1 MLSADGAAGGW
12 YAMKMLDPD
21 RPAPTRTR
29 RELLGFSAAWMAV
42 AAARP
47 FGAAGPAPDGATAT
61 ATRGEDP
68 SARFAYVGSFAT
80 STRGAHGEGLSVYA
94 IDAATGRWAR
104 VQLLSS
110 VVNPGYLALNPRRPV
125 LYAVQPVA
133 NEVSAFAIDDR
144 TGKLTFINRQPSGG
158 DDPSHL
164 AVDPTGRFLVVAN
177 YVAGTVEVLPVDAD
191 GSLGTPTDVVS
202 TKGELGPHRTEQPGP
217 HPHQCPFDPGGRFVV
232 VPDKGFDRLFVF
244 RIDGA
249 KGTLVPAD
257 PPFTKTRSGAGPRH
271 IAFHP
276 RLPFAWVVNELD
288 STVAA
293 YRFGQAGTLEAF
305 QIVPSL
311 PSTFTGNNTG
321 AAIVV
326 SPSGR
331 FLYVS
336 NRGHDSV
343 GIFRVDESSGML
355 SPVGWELTRGSTP
368 RFICLNPSG
377 TRLFAANQRSDS
389 IVEFSIDRATGALTA
404 TGQVVTANTPVCIVF
419 R

>member
-1 MLSADGAAGGW
+1 
-12 YAMKMLDPD
+12 MKTLGPE
-21 RPAPTRTR
+21 RWPATTTR
-29 RELLGFSAAWMAV
+29 RELLGLSAAWIAMG
-42 AAARP
+42 AARP
-47 FGAAGPAPDGATAT
+47 YGAATAGPGDAPATASP
-61 ATRGEDP
+61 GEETSP
-68 SARFAYVGSFAT
+68 RFAYVGSFAT
-80 STRGAHGEGLSVYA
+80 STRGAHGEGLSVYS

-110 VVNPGYLALNPRRPV
+110 VVNPGYLALHPRRPV

-133 NEVSAFAIDDR
+133 NEVSAFAVDDR
-144 TGKLTFINRQPSGG
+144 TGELTLIGRQPSGG

-164 AVDPTGRFLVVAN
+164 AIDPAGRFLVVAN
-177 YVAGTVEVLPVDAD
+177 YVAGTVEVLPVNAD
-191 GSLGTPTDVVS
+191 GSLGAPSDVVA

-217 HPHQCPFDPGGRFVV
+217 HPHQCPFDPSGRFVV

-244 RIDGA
+244 RIDDA

-276 RLPFAWVVNELD
+276 RLPYAWVINELD

-293 YRFGQAGTLEAF
+293 YRVGQTGTLEAI
-305 QIVPSL
+305 QIVPAL
-311 PSTFTGNNTG
+311 PSTFTGDNTG

-326 SPSGR
+326 APSGR

-355 SPVGWELTRGSTP
+355 SAAGWAPTRGSTP
-368 RFICLNPSG
+368 RFIGLNPGG

-389 IVEFSIDRATGALTA
+389 IVEFSVDRATGALTP
-404 TGQVVTANTPVCIVF
+404 TGQIIGASTPVCVVF

>member
-1 MLSADGAAGGW
+1 MTTTRS
-12 YAMKMLDPD
+12 D
-21 RPAPTRTR
+21 RAVATTSR
-29 RELLGFSAAWMAV
+29 RELLGLSAAWFAIS
-42 AAARP
+42 ALRPAGRAGDRSASAPAAR
-47 FGAAGPAPDGATAT
+47 
-61 ATRGEDP
+61 
-68 SARFAYVGSFAT
+68 SADAETLPRFAYVGSFAT

-110 VVNPGYLALNPRRPV
+110 VVNPGYLALDPRRPV

-144 TGKLTFINRQPSGG
+144 TGELTLINRQPSGG
-158 DDPSHL
+158 DDPSH
-164 AVDPTGRFLVVAN
+164 VVIDPAGKWLVVTN
-177 YVAGTVEVLPVDAD
+177 YVAGTVELLPVKTD
-191 GSLGTPTDVVS
+191 GSLGAPTDVVA

-217 HPHQCPFDPGGRFVV
+217 HPHQCQFDPGGRFVV
-232 VPDKGFDRLFVF
+232 VPDKGLDRLFIF

-257 PPFTKTRSGAGPRH
+257 PPFTQTRSGAGPRH

-276 RLPFAWVVNELD
+276 RLPYAWVINELD

-293 YRFGQAGTLEAF
+293 YRFGQTGAPEAI

-311 PSTFTGNNTG
+311 PSNFTGNNTG

-326 SPSGR
+326 APSGR
-331 FLYVS
+331 FVYVS

-343 GIFRVDESSGML
+343 GIFRIDESNGTL
-355 SPVGWELTRGSTP
+355 SPAGWEPTKGSTP
-368 RFICLNPSG
+368 RFIGLNPAG

-389 IVEFSIDRATGALTA
+389 IVEFSVDQATGALSA
-404 TGQVVTANTPVCIVF
+404 TGQVVKANTPVCIVF

>member
-1 MLSADGAAGGW
+1 
-12 YAMKMLDPD
+12 MKTLGPQ
-21 RPAPTRTR
+21 RPAPTTTR
-29 RELLGFSAAWMAV
+29 RELLGLSAAWIGV

-47 FGAAGPAPDGATAT
+47 FGAVGPAPASAAAAANPGQDTF
-61 ATRGEDP
+61 
-68 SARFAYVGSFAT
+68 ARFAYVGSFAT

-110 VVNPGYLALNPRRPV
+110 VVNPGYLALHPRRPV

-133 NEVSAFAIDDR
+133 NEVSAFAVDDR
-144 TGKLTFINRQPSGG
+144 TGELTFINRHPSGG
-158 DDPSHL
+158 DDPSHV
-164 AVDPTGRFLVVAN
+164 AIDPAGRFLVVAN
-177 YVAGTVEVLPVDAD
+177 YVAGTVEVLPVNAD
-191 GSLGTPTDVVS
+191 GSLGVPTDVVA
-202 TKGELGPHRTEQPGP
+202 TKGEPGPHRTEQPGP
-217 HPHQCPFDPGGRFVV
+217 HPHQCAFEPGGRFFV

-257 PPFTKTRSGAGPRH
+257 PPFTRTRSGAGPRH

-276 RLPFAWVVNELD
+276 SRPYAWVMNELD

-293 YRFGQAGTLEAF
+293 YRFGQTATLEAI

-311 PSTFTGNNTG
+311 PPIFTGNNTG

-331 FLYVS
+331 FVYVS

-355 SPVGWELTRGSTP
+355 SPVGWEPTKGSTP
-368 RFICLNPSG
+368 RFIGLNPGG

-389 IVEFSIDRATGALTA
+389 IVEFSVNQTTGALTA
-404 TGQVVTANTPVCIVF
+404 TGQVVNANTPVCVVF

>member
-1 MLSADGAAGGW
+1 
-12 YAMKMLDPD
+12 MKTLN
-21 RPAPTRTR
+21 RERSEPTITR
-29 RELLGFSAAWMAV
+29 RELLGLSFSGIGM
-42 AAARP
+42 AAALP
-47 FGAAGPAPDGATAT
+47 SDAAGRRPGRAPATANAGAET
-61 ATRGEDP
+61 SP
-68 SARFAYVGSFAT
+68 RFAYVGSFAT

-104 VQLLSS
+104 IQLLSS
-110 VVNPGYLALNPRRPV
+110 VVNPGYLALDPRRPV

-144 TGKLTFINRQPSGG
+144 TGELTLINRQPSGG

-164 AVDPTGRFLVVAN
+164 AIDPAGRFLVVAN
-177 YVAGTVEVLPVDAD
+177 YVAGTVEVLPVGAA
-191 GSLGTPTDVVS
+191 GSLGAPTDLVA
-202 TKGELGPHRTEQPGP
+202 TRGEPGPHRTEQPGP
-217 HPHQCPFDPGGRFVV
+217 HPHQCAFDPGGRFVV
-232 VPDKGFDRLFVF
+232 VPDKGLDRLFIF

-249 KGTLVPAD
+249 TGTLIPAD
-257 PPFTKTRSGAGPRH
+257 PPFTRTRSGAGPRH

-276 RLPFAWVVNELD
+276 RLPYAWVINELD

-293 YRFGQAGTLEAF
+293 YRFGPTGALETM

-311 PSTFTGNNTG
+311 PSIFTGDNTA

-331 FLYVS
+331 FVYVS

-343 GIFRVDESSGML
+343 GIFRVDEAKGML
-355 SPVGWELTRGSTP
+355 SPVGWEPTKGTTP
-368 RFICLNPSG
+368 RFIGLNPAG
-377 TRLFAANQRSDS
+377 TRLVAANQRSDS
-389 IVEFSIDRATGALTA
+389 IVEFGVDQATGALTA
-404 TGQVVTANTPVCIVF
+404 TGLVVNANTPVCIVF